1 VRVLLDTCV
10 ISELQRLGGDAG
22 VRAAVSAL
30 DDEIFLSVITLGEIT
45 KGVLRLADGRRK
57 TDLMVWLRSLDRNY
71 AGRIL
76 NIDRETVGLWGE
88 ITALAEARGRALPIA
103 DGLIA
108 ATAIQHGLR
117 IYTRNVEDFRE
128 SGAMVTNPWES

>member
-1 VRVLLDTCV
+1 MRVLLDTCV
-10 ISELQRLGGDAG
+10 ISELQRPGGDSG

-30 DDEIFLSVITLGEIT
+30 DEIFLSVITLGEIT
-45 KGVLRLADGRRK
+45 KGVLRLAEGRRK
-57 TDLMVWLRSLDRNY
+57 TDLTAWLRSLDRNY

-128 SGAMVTNPWES
+128 SGAMVINPWES